1 MDSLDFG
8 DGKIMVLYK
17 DQQKNKLN
25 TLSFAVFEKKSDKF
39 QLAKTIRVYSS
50 ENEIKNGKL

>member
-25 TLSFAVFEKKSDKF
+25 TLSFVVFEKKSDKF

-50 ENEIKNGKL
+50 EN